1 MGEIAMQKNEKGK
14 RYVATMTFH
23 MAHNYGAMLQAY
35 ALEQAV
41 NQIGGVS
48 CEIIDYR
55 FPFIDKWNGI
65 QTFPEL
71 VQKYGIIIGSLK
83 YINRTLRGSYK
94 RIAPLHRK
102 FNRFMRRNLILSQ
115 KVYYDAEELKTV
127 DYDVILLGSDQ
138 IWNTTARDFSEAFFL
153 PGISKKSTYAV
164 SCGSHLN
171 EVDCDRICSA
181 METFENVSV
190 REIDTREF
198 LEKHTKRSIETVLDP
213 TFLLTKEDYSGLY
226 DKERILKEK
235 YIFFYTINYDE
246 DALKQTVRVAER
258 LGGCKIVTPFT
269 GYSAIK
275 AKKYGIKVMWDVAPD
290 AFLNLIENAE
300 CVCSNSFHGIA
311 FSIIFKKEF
320 YRVGAM
326 DQTGKIK
333 KDDRIDNILNWCG
346 LSNRNYGET
355 NGNRKIDY
363 IQVEHTLNA
372 LRNRSNQYIYNMLV
386 N

>member
-1 MGEIAMQKNEKGK
+1 MALNNMKT
-14 RYVATMTFH
+14 ATITFH
-23 MAHNYGAMLQAY
+23 APNNNGSFLQAY
-35 ALEQAV
+35 ALQKYITTHFDNVE
-41 NQIGGVS
+41 N
-48 CEIIDYR
+48 EIID
-55 FPFIDKWNGI
+55 F
-65 QTFPEL
+65 QPESQQQL
-71 VQKYGIIIGSLK
+71 YAIF
-83 YINRTLRGSYK
+83 
-94 RIAPLHRK
+94 RK
-102 FNRFMRRNLILSQ
+102 IHSKKDMLRNLISFWHYKALS
-115 KVYYDAEELKTV
+115 KRFLAFSEMREKYLKMTKRCTTTEEAIKIAGNYDL
-127 DYDVILLGSDQ
+127 VIAGSDQ

-213 TFLLTKEDYSGLY
+213 AFLLTKEDYSGLY

-235 YIFFYTINYDE
+235 YIFLYTINYDE

-363 IQVEHTLNA
+363 IQVEHTLNT

>member
-1 MGEIAMQKNEKGK
+1 M
-14 RYVATMTFH
+14 
-23 MAHNYGAMLQAY
+23 
-35 ALEQAV
+35 
-41 NQIGGVS
+41 
-48 CEIIDYR
+48 
-55 FPFIDKWNGI
+55 
-65 QTFPEL
+65 
-71 VQKYGIIIGSLK
+71 
-83 YINRTLRGSYK
+83 
-94 RIAPLHRK
+94 
-102 FNRFMRRNLILSQ
+102 
-115 KVYYDAEELKTV
+115 
-127 DYDVILLGSDQ
+127 
-138 IWNTTARDFSEAFFL
+138 
-153 PGISKKSTYAV
+153 
-164 SCGSHLN
+164 
-171 EVDCDRICSA
+171 
-181 METFENVSV
+181 
-190 REIDTREF
+190 
-198 LEKHTKRSIETVLDP
+198 
-213 TFLLTKEDYSGLY
+213 LTKEDYSGLY

-235 YIFFYTINYDE
+235 YIFLYTINYDE

-326 DQTGKIK
+326 NQTGKIK

>member
-1 MGEIAMQKNEKGK
+1 M
-14 RYVATMTFH
+14 
-23 MAHNYGAMLQAY
+23 
-35 ALEQAV
+35 
-41 NQIGGVS
+41 
-48 CEIIDYR
+48 
-55 FPFIDKWNGI
+55 
-65 QTFPEL
+65 
-71 VQKYGIIIGSLK
+71 
-83 YINRTLRGSYK
+83 
-94 RIAPLHRK
+94 
-102 FNRFMRRNLILSQ
+102 
-115 KVYYDAEELKTV
+115 
-127 DYDVILLGSDQ
+127 
-138 IWNTTARDFSEAFFL
+138 
-153 PGISKKSTYAV
+153 
-164 SCGSHLN
+164 
-171 EVDCDRICSA
+171 
-181 METFENVSV
+181 
-190 REIDTREF
+190 
-198 LEKHTKRSIETVLDP
+198 DP

-235 YIFFYTINYDE
+235 YIFLYTINYDE

-258 LGGCKIVTPFT
+258 LGGKIVTPFT

-326 DQTGKIK
+326 NQTGKIK

-363 IQVEHTLNA
+363 IQVEHTLNT